1 MKISED
7 HSTGGAAV
15 RNKTQLWSKLQ
26 LTTWRQ
32 MEGQRQTAPWEGL
45 APTSLVRAVCKGN
58 RMQMGVKAAKRHG
71 KRGDNIK
78 LVRWTS
84 VRGGR
89 DESLSAVD
97 VQKRSLRKQVRFQSS
112 SAWAWLCFMATQLTC
127 LWPPSTSFPDE
138 LQFPGDSSLA
148 QGSPLWLH
156 AFSRGMCFHKPPKQ
170 RSEKSSKY

>member
-7 HSTGGAAV
+7 HSTGSAAV

-71 KRGDNIK
+71 KRGD
-78 LVRWTS
+78 WTS
-84 VRGGR
+84 SLSGELQCEVVGMSPCQLWTFRKGLSGSKWDSSPPKHGR
-89 DESLSAVD
+89 DFVSWPHSSRVFDLLPLSS
-97 VQKRSLRKQVRFQSS
+97 QMN
-112 SAWAWLCFMATQLTC
+112 C
-127 LWPPSTSFPDE
+127 SFLE
-138 LQFPGDSSLA
+138 TVL
-148 QGSPLWLH
+148 
-156 AFSRGMCFHKPPKQ
+156 
-170 RSEKSSKY
+170 